1 MAEETQL
8 LSDAQ
13 RCQNSKIA
21 KAARKAAEE
30 NEGLL
35 KEIRE
40 LRDQVDKK
48 KANQVKKQK
57 RQQNKQKVKQG
68 VDANAEEQAH
78 LQQARQQKAD
88 KDMFR
93 HRKHPFIRF
102 LIERRS

>member
-1 MAEETQL
+1 MAEEKQL

-48 KANQVKKQK
+48 KAKSEDLKKQSAP
-57 RQQNKQKVKQG
+57 V
-68 VDANAEEQAH
+68 
-78 LQQARQQKAD
+78 
-88 KDMFR
+88 
-93 HRKHPFIRF
+93 
-102 LIERRS
+102 